1 MEKKLNVGQHSL
13 MGYLP
18 SLVTKNIVDGLLN
31 KISDLPIYYSM
42 NSVCL
47 MADISGFTMLS
58 ETYSAMGR
66 IGAEVL
72 AFMLNRY
79 MEQMSI
85 YIFPLYKFYSK
96 NNLIAYLIL

>member
-66 IGAEVL
+66 MGAEVL

-79 MEQMSI
+79 MEQMS
-85 YIFPLYKFYSK
+85 KFYIK
-96 NNLIAYLIL
+96 KFEFYEL